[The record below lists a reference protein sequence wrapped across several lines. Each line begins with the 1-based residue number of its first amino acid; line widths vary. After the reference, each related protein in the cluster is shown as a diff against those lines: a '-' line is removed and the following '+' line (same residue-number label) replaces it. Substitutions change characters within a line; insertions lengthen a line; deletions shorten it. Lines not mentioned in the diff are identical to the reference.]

1 MHTSS
6 IFASSDF
13 QYWHLDGNGGT
24 QVDFATFCPAYSE
37 FDRVGVVC
45 PHLEDGVLNTAY
57 ALLGITTSFY
67 DIHRARGDEF
77 FNYPQHFAFIAATA
91 DGVSTRG
98 GPLPLERNA
107 MGAPWSNLDVWPE
120 SQWVEAPTAATGM
133 LEKVFALH
141 ISRLFWPEAY
151 LPVAGGE
158 PLPSYVRRLL
168 PARLKSVFY
177 YDSAA
182 PTIEIRAS
190 GKVEDMTRKSVDH
203 LPENPANPLDY
214 KRPQIDA
221 KLPYCESYRQVEVNA
236 FLEEMHSC
244 FAVS

>member
-77 FNYPQHFAFIAATA
+77 FNYPQHFAFIASTA

-120 SQWVEAPTAATGM
+120 SQWIPASGTATGM
-133 LEKVFALH
+133 LEKVFSFQ
-141 ISRLFWPEAY
+141 INRLFWPEGFA
-151 LPVAGGE
+151 PEADE
-158 PLPSYVRRLL
+158 IPLPTRVRRLL
-168 PARLKSVFY
+168 LARLKTVY
-177 YDSAA
+177 YYNPTA
-182 PTIEIRAS
+182 PNVEIHVVQ
-190 GKVEDMTRKSVDH
+190 KVEDIVQGSIAQLPQTGGATLERAPSSTDEFPYVEAHRQLGVD
-203 LPENPANPLDY
+203 E
-214 KRPQIDA
+214 
-221 KLPYCESYRQVEVNA
+221 
-236 FLEEMHSC
+236 FLGDVASC
-244 FAVS
+244 FEP